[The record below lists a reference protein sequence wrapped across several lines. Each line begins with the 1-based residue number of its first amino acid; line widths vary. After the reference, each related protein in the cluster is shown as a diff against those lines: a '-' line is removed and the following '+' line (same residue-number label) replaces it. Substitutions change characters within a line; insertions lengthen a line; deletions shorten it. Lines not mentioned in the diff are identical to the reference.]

1 MAGYQSKFRGSEV
14 DGYLEYVKKLK
25 EEGLELSDYAKKED
39 LNSKQDVIPD
49 LDVIRDG
56 ASKGATAIQQHQ
68 DISHLA
74 TKAEIAPYGPDIKGL
89 KEKDTAQD
97 IQIAENK
104 SKIDATSTVVGQL
117 SEDIDVLNGTGEG
130 SVTNTVSTEI
140 AKIIAEAPDALD
152 TLKEIADFI
161 EADETRAAEILTELD
176 DHEKRITKIEQEEGF
191 AVMSE
196 AQYEMLPKKED
207 KLYFL
212 YED

>member
-1 MAGYQSKFRGSEV
+1 MAGYQSKFRGYEV

-49 LDVIRDG
+49 LDAIRDG

-130 SVTNTVSTEI
+130 SIINTVNTEI

-161 EADETRAAEILTELD
+161 EADETKAAEIMTKLD
-176 DHEKRITKIEQEEGF
+176 DHEDRIAKIEQEEGF
-191 AVMSE
+191 TVMSE